1 MNSFRQKLTRW
12 MYGRDGADQLSR
24 VFLGLAIAFLVLHLI
39 TRQGVFYFAGM
50 LLLFYGMYRSFSKN
64 IAKMSAQN
72 QKYLTWRYQNAV
84 KVNNAKKHWAQRKE
98 YRFYKCPG
106 CRQKVRV
113 PRGRGKIAI
122 TCPKC
127 RTEFVKKS

>member
-12 MYGRDGADQLSR
+12 MYGRYGADQLSR

-72 QKYLTWRYQNAV
+72 QKYLN
-84 KVNNAKKHWAQRKE
+84 
-98 YRFYKCPG
+98 
-106 CRQKVRV
+106 
-113 PRGRGKIAI
+113 
-122 TCPKC
+122 
-127 RTEFVKKS
+127 